1 MTKRE
6 LYWKLQELLGH
17 LADPCVDNE
26 NVGGEKPF
34 IIFND
39 ETQEQEFDFDGYY
52 SQLIDSAIYAAADRR
67 EVKADNKI
75 FAKAL
80 KACKL
85 KY

>member
-1 MTKRE
+1 MTNQE
-6 LYWKLQELLGH
+6 LYWKLIGLLGN

-26 NVGGEKPF
+26 NAEEEEAPS
-34 IIFND
+34 
-39 ETQEQEFDFDGYY
+39 Y
-52 SQLIDSAIYAAADRR
+52 SSLIDAAIHAAADRR
-67 EVKADNKI
+67 ASSADYKI